1 MEVEQLQVLANK
13 YWYGYCK
20 IFHEL
25 NKFKCPIIKINNRFT
40 KTGGVNRSEL
50 NTIELAGKYF
60 ANNMPVMLDVILPHE
75 IAHQIDYNLN
85 GWHTGKKH
93 HGKSWQEIMVLINQI
108 PDPYHYMVL

>member
-1 MEVEQLQVLANK
+1 MKVEQLQLVSNN
-13 YWYGYCK
+13 YWKEYLS
-20 IFHEL
+20 IFPKL
-25 NKFKCPIIKINNRFT
+25 GKFQRPVIIINNRFT
-40 KTGGVNRSEL
+40 KTGGVNYSDR
-50 NTIELAGKYF
+50 NTIELAGKFF
-60 ANNMPVMLDVILPHE
+60 ANNMPTMLDIIIPHE